1 MLGEQIEANHRL
13 FLVLLQV
20 YRQGLMKKEL
30 EQAFGGDTSVVSFR
44 TPPQKKIPR
53 LWALAS

>member
-20 YRQGLMKKEL
+20 YRQGLIKKEL

-44 TPPQKKIPR
+44 TPPLQKKIDCR
-53 LWALAS
+53 R